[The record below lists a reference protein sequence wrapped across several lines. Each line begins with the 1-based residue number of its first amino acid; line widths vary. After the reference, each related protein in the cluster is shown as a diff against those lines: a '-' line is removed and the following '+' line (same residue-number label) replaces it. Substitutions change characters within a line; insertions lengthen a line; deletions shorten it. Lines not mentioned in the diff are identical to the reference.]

1 MNSRAEIV
9 RFSQEA
15 ISAGSQSFAAASALF
30 APDVRERCWMLYAW
44 CRAADDLTDGQTLG
58 HGACD
63 NAVSDRAHAFLQEM
77 TARALDT
84 DKPVPPPFEALRYV
98 ARETNVS
105 RGLIEDHLAGFALDA
120 AQWRAA
126 SEQDLLQYCYHVAG
140 SVGCMMAIVMGIP
153 AEDEDT
159 LDRACD
165 LGIAFQLSNIARD
178 IIPDAQVGRCY
189 LPDEWLREHSLDFTA
204 ISEPVNREIMALLA
218 ARLIG
223 ISQPYHR
230 SARIG
235 AHKLPFR
242 SRMAVLTA
250 DGVYGAIGQ
259 KVVRLGPK
267 AWDKRV
273 ATSAGKKLT
282 QLSFALGRSI
292 FRKAAQSREGLFQRP
307 R

>member
-1 MNSRAEIV
+1 MSSRAEIV
-9 RFSQEA
+9 RFSKET
-15 ISAGSQSFAAASALF
+15 ISVGSQSFAAASALF

-58 HGACD
+58 HDAGN
-63 NAVSDRAHAFLQEM
+63 NADPDRAHAFLQEM
-77 TARALDT
+77 TARALDS
-84 DKPVPPPFEALRYV
+84 DEAVPPPFEALRHV
-98 ARETNVS
+98 VRETNVS

-120 AQWRAA
+120 SQWRAA

-140 SVGCMMAIVMGIP
+140 SVGCMMAIVMGVP
-153 AEDEDT
+153 PGDEDT

-178 IIPDAQVGRCY
+178 IIPDAQVGRYY
-189 LPDEWLREHSLDFTA
+189 LPDEWLREHSLDLAA
-204 ISEPVNREIMALLA
+204 ISEPENREIVAVLA

-235 AHKLPFR
+235 ALKLPFR
-242 SRMAVLTA
+242 SRLAVLMA

-259 KVVRLGPK
+259 KVVRLGSK
-267 AWDKRV
+267 AWDQRV
-273 ATSAGKKLT
+273 STRAAEKFS
-282 QLSFALGRSI
+282 QLAVALGRGV
-292 FRKAAQSREGLFQRP
+292 FGNAPQSREGLFQRP